1 MLEIKLEIG
10 GFRMVKVCQQHVL
23 KGLKLLPAP
32 HVKEIDKSSME
43 CCTFC
48 HYKAKYEL
56 FLLNSSVQYTF
67 ATENGLVE
75 NEDHVLV

>member
-1 MLEIKLEIG
+1 
-10 GFRMVKVCQQHVL
+10 MVKVCQEHIL

-32 HVKEIDKSSME
+32 HVKEIDESSME

-48 HYKAKYEL
+48 HYQAKYEL

-67 ATENGLVE
+67 ETETGFVE
-75 NEDHVLV
+75 NKEHVLV

>member
-1 MLEIKLEIG
+1 
-10 GFRMVKVCQQHVL
+10 MVKVCEQHVL
-23 KGLKLLPAP
+23 KGLHLLSAP
-32 HVKEIDKSSME
+32 HVKEIDKRSKE

-48 HYKAKYEL
+48 QYKAKYEL